1 MNRIFLK
8 NSVLLLAAAAV
19 AAAGCSDDE
28 AFGGDTHCRGRL
40 DIGGAP
46 SATVVT
52 RAETAGTNL
61 ADVFPGLKVPAADE
75 LRLTLTGS
83 DIAELESGEN
93 GTVEVGRFDYEKHWE
108 TLASYNKKLPELFP
122 GEYRAVLQY
131 GDPDAVGPNAPY
143 YRGENR
149 ATVEIG
155 KETPCRIDVK
165 ICNSAVRVVADE
177 RFTNY
182 FYAPDFTLWLGEGEE
197 KQEIG
202 RFTLTAADEPIFVP
216 AGSVV
221 SVTGSVRRP
230 SQTSDGAG
238 EELKI
243 ENVPDR
249 TTVAGTLHTFRFTA
263 QAGSAGFSVSFVDPE
278 VEPDDS
284 HDVELNDDAQSDKTD
299 GGESGEP
306 TTPAE

>member
-1 MNRIFLK
+1 MNRIVLK
-8 NSVLLLAAAAV
+8 YMLWGLAAASV
-19 AAAGCSDDE
+19 AGCSDDE

-40 DIGGAP
+40 DIGGVP

-61 ADVFPGLKVPAADE
+61 ADVFPELKVPAADE
-75 LRLTLTGS
+75 LRLTLTG
-83 DIAELESGEN
+83 DNIAELESGES
-93 GTVEVGRFDYEKHWE
+93 GPVEVGRFDYEQHWE
-108 TLASYNKKLPELFP
+108 TLARYGEELPELFP

-131 GDPDAVGPNAPY
+131 GTPDAIGPNAPY
-143 YRGENR
+143 YRGENT

-165 ICNSAVRVVADE
+165 ICNSAVRIVATE
-177 RFTNY
+177 QFTNY
-182 FYAPDFTLWLGEGEE
+182 FYNPDFTLWLGEGEE

-202 RFTLTAADEPIFVP
+202 KFKLTAADKPIFVP

-221 SVTGSVRRP
+221 SVTGSVFCP

-243 ENVPDR
+243 ENVPSR
-249 TTVAGTLHTFRFTA
+249 PTVAGTLHTFRFTA
-263 QAGSAGFSVSFVDPE
+263 QAGSAGFTVSFEAPE
-278 VEPDDS
+278 VGGED
-284 HDVELNDDAQSDKTD
+284 DVELNDDALSDKTD
-299 GGESGEP
+299 GGQSGEP
-306 TTPAE
+306 TTAAE

>member
-1 MNRIFLK
+1 MNRIVLK
-8 NSVLLLAAAAV
+8 YMLWGLAAASV
-19 AAAGCSDDE
+19 AGCSDDE

-40 DIGGAP
+40 DIGGVP

-61 ADVFPGLKVPAADE
+61 ADVFSELKVPAADE
-75 LRLTLTGS
+75 LRLTLTG
-83 DIAELESGEN
+83 DNIAELESGES
-93 GTVEVGRFDYEKHWE
+93 GPVEVGRFDYEQHWE
-108 TLASYNKKLPELFP
+108 TLARYGEELPELFP

-131 GDPDAVGPNAPY
+131 GTPDAIGPNAPY
-143 YRGENR
+143 YRGENT

-165 ICNSAVRVVADE
+165 ICNSAVRIVATE
-177 RFTNY
+177 QFTNY

-197 KQEIG
+197 KQKIG
-202 RFTLTAADEPIFVP
+202 KFTLTDADKPIFVP

-221 SVTGSVRRP
+221 SVTGSVFRP

-243 ENVPDR
+243 NNVPSR
-249 TTVAGTLHTFRFTA
+249 PTVAGTLHTFRFTA
-263 QAGSAGFSVSFVDPE
+263 QAGSAGFTVSFEAPE
-278 VEPDDS
+278 VGGED
-284 HDVELNDDAQSDKTD
+284 DVELNDDALSDKTD
-299 GGESGEP
+299 GGQSAEP